1 MAFFQEFFSG
11 GLKSIVKQIYIVML
25 IFILFL
31 DQIPEGAKGEFFSGG
46 GGGICLG
53 GLWKKASLSA
63 RHHS

>member
-11 GLKSIVKQIYIVML
+11 GGGLKSIVMQIYIVML

-46 GGGICLG
+46 NLPRGSVEESQSKC
-53 GLWKKASLSA
+53 KTS
-63 RHHS
+63 